1 MTLAQATMLAL
12 QASILTTVFTFGL
25 QATLHDLLYVTRR
38 PSLLAR
44 SLFAMLVIMPIV
56 VVAMAQVFDLSRP
69 ARLALVALA
78 FSPIPPILP
87 GREEKAGGHANYAL
101 GLMAI
106 AGVLSILTMPL
117 SIYLLGH
124 YMDRPIVTPAIAI
137 AKIMMMS
144 IVVPLALGLGVRAA
158 WPAVARRLA
167 KPAGLIAKVLLAIG
181 AVGLLIGADR
191 PDARAG
197 WEWHRR
203 RHGSGRARGPCR
215 GPPSGRARGRH
226 RLVLALSTASR
237 HPAIALAVAKA
248 NFPDEPIPPRRR
260 SALRDRRGAGR
271 DSLSDMAKAAGDR
284 VITGCRR
291 WPPRPSRPPTRPASD
306 PAVWRV
312 EWLVARGGDH
322 LRQELGMTT
331 AGARAILGCLMA
343 AGLTAS
349 AIVRHRRRP
358 VPPTRRPSQAGR

>member
-1 MTLAQATMLAL
+1 MTKQQVILLAL

-25 QATLHDLLYVTRR
+25 QATIHDLLYVTRR

-56 VVAMAQVFDLSRP
+56 VIAMAQVFDLARP

-137 AKIMMMS
+137 AKIMMVS

-158 WPAVARRLA
+158 WPTVARRLA

-181 AVGLLIGADR
+181 AVGLLIGATG
-191 PDARAG
+191 PMFALV
-197 WEWHRR
+197 
-203 RHGSGRARGPCR
+203 GSGTVVAMVAVVLVGLAVGHLLGGPED
-215 GPPSGRARGRH
+215 GH

-248 NFPDEPIPPRRR
+248 NFPDEPR
-260 SALRDRRGAGR
+260 
-271 DSLSDMAKAAGDR
+271 
-284 VITGCRR
+284 
-291 WPPRPSRPPTRPASD
+291 
-306 PAVWRV
+306 
-312 EWLVARGGDH
+312 
-322 LRQELGMTT
+322 LGP
-331 AGARAILGCLMA
+331 AILLYLFLSVIVGVSYQGWFNRRNMP
-343 AGLTAS
+343 LTVAQ
-349 AIVRHRRRP
+349 V
-358 VPPTRRPSQAGR
+358 